1 MKINERSCGSE
12 NKKDLG
18 EDTSRGEIT
27 KGGRSGDIVVG
38 GLRNHDHLLS
48 GHTVEV
54 YRARKLLMRHLIVV
68 LELTLHVNRCSLARA
83 TGPVFL
89 HGSFCLMKV
98 NGRLRGVRGG
108 TIKFLDPLYETQ

>member
-1 MKINERSCGSE
+1 MKINGRSCGSE
-12 NKKDLG
+12 NKKNLG

-27 KGGRSGDIVVG
+27 KGGRSGDIVVRG
-38 GLRNHDHLLS
+38 YRNHDHLLS

-54 YRARKLLMRHLIVV
+54 YRARKLLMRQLIVV

-83 TGPVFL
+83 TGLVCS
-89 HGSFCLMKV
+89 HESSCLMKV

-108 TIKFLDPLYETQ
+108 TIKFLNPQ